1 MEFYSFGCDLTA
13 NQFVGHDD
21 GSLEQQK
28 QNSHALLSKKSHI
41 SSDLKENQP
50 SLQRPRI
57 LRNWEKGMEF
67 LSGERCSADTV
78 NIKLPGGRAV
88 SGTRPL
94 GFSCLAR
101 TSPTGR
107 DWAGIF

>member
-21 GSLEQQK
+21 GPLEQQK

-50 SLQRPRI
+50 SLQRPRS

-78 NIKLPGGRAV
+78 NKVAWGEGC
-88 SGTRPL
+88 L
-94 GFSCLAR
+94 GYETISLG
-101 TSPTGR
+101 P
-107 DWAGIF
+107 